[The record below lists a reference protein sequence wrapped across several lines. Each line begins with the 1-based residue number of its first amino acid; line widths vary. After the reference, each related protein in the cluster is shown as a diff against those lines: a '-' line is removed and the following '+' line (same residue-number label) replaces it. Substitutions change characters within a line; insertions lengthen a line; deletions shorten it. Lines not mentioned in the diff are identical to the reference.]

1 MSEPVV
7 VDASVAIKWVLEE
20 ADSEMAQALLDGWI
34 SEKKVILAPALLA
47 YEITNIVYRKS
58 LKGEISLD
66 RAKQSIQAILETD
79 LQLDYP
85 EDAELCLRSIELA
98 KRFNL
103 PAAYDAQYLALAERE
118 ECDLWTA
125 DARLWNA
132 VKGKINWVKWLGEY
146 QH

>member
-20 ADSEMAQALLDGWI
+20 ADSEIAQALLDGWI

-58 LKGEISLD
+58 FKGEISLD
-66 RAKQSIQAILETD
+66 RAKQSVKAILETD

-103 PAAYDAQYLALAERE
+103 PAAYDSQYLALAERE
-118 ECDLWTA
+118 ECDLW
-125 DARLWNA
+125 
-132 VKGKINWVKWLGEY
+132 
-146 QH
+146 